1 MIKRMNFLCLQNQPK
16 NEQKQKKTKKNNKT
30 KQQKTTK
37 KTPKNPTNKQTKI
50 YQANPTCACDTLLW

>member
-1 MIKRMNFLCLQNQPK
+1 MNFLCVQNQPK
-16 NEQKQKKTKKNNKT
+16 NKNNKKKTTKKNNK

-37 KTPKNPTNKQTKI
+37 KTPTNKQTKI